1 LKAEGNQYPYG
12 DLKRTKRI
20 GSSLWCYCTLPE
32 PFPPFLA
39 DISLE
44 FTKMNFIQGAPA
56 GAPIPSLYIEPP
68 RLLIESF
75 SNYIIEFLIPKELI
89 ELRGRPS
96 QFIILYRW

>member
-1 LKAEGNQYPYG
+1 
-12 DLKRTKRI
+12 
-20 GSSLWCYCTLPE
+20 
-32 PFPPFLA
+32 
-39 DISLE
+39 
-44 FTKMNFIQGAPA
+44 MNFIQGAPA

-96 QFIILYRW
+96 QFIILYR